1 MGVGGGGGGVRR
13 VSVTVQAPFALVAV
27 EGQGTSER
35 EDATFAICDV
45 NATCPCA
52 LDPTYKTNIDELSC
66 CGGRASHLHAASWA
80 LGNRLP
86 SLRLRPEEGDWFCGV
101 ELGAWKHCLDVE

>member
-1 MGVGGGGGGVRR
+1 MLSGIVGFLSRVVATARSRGVGGAGWAGGMSMGVGGGGGGVRR

-52 LDPTYKTNIDELSC
+52 LDPTYKTNHR
-66 CGGRASHLHAASWA
+66 RA
-80 LGNRLP
+80 
-86 SLRLRPEEGDWFCGV
+86 
-101 ELGAWKHCLDVE
+101 

>member
-35 EDATFAICDV
+35 QDATFAICDV

-52 LDPTYKTNIDELSC
+52 LDPT
-66 CGGRASHLHAASWA
+66 
-80 LGNRLP
+80 
-86 SLRLRPEEGDWFCGV
+86 
-101 ELGAWKHCLDVE
+101 